1 MTITVNANSDQ
12 ADLPKASRTNELNDL
27 LNCAPPPRHAEL
39 ESLRQAARD
48 RLHEQTLPTPAM
60 RIGALRI
67 YRLYGRDPSKP
78 PLPPSIQK
86 LLPKCGICCV
96 SAAFQPLPKLF

>member
-39 ESLRQAARD
+39 ESLRQAAR
-48 RLHEQTLPTPAM
+48 
-60 RIGALRI
+60 
-67 YRLYGRDPSKP
+67 SP
-78 PLPPSIQK
+78 P
-86 LLPKCGICCV
+86 
-96 SAAFQPLPKLF
+96 